1 MKCIRMLTAAMIVAA
16 LTLGMFWAP
25 EISAQ
30 VPKPN
35 VYDGGNRWQITGFLD
50 QTPDHQ
56 EVGTQVICFLPYTV
70 EGTSIQG
77 MWYSLSYPDWNGRY
91 YQEGDEVKMTGDFW
105 KDAGHDHMTL
115 VHTTWNH
122 PQKPRGMAFKDWTE
136 WREDGAFGSIIGW
149 GNALMIREGRCSHP
163 KGEGA
168 ELEKRVLELSLKI
181 PPRLMKDSKEE
192 AQNPGDHGQ
201 ESLETYFKRTG
212 QKYNKQLKQ

>member
-1 MKCIRMLTAAMIVAA
+1 MKCIRILTAAMIVAA

-35 VYDGGNRWQITGFLD
+35 VYDGGNRWLITGFID

-56 EVGTQVICFLPYTV
+56 EVATQVICFGPYV
-70 EGTSIQG
+70 NYGTGITG
-77 MWYSLSYPDWNGRY
+77 VWYSLSFPDWNGIY
-91 YQEGDEVKMTGDFW
+91 YQEGDEVKMTGDYA
-105 KDAGHDHMTL
+105 KDVGHDHMTL
-115 VHTTWNH
+115 FHTTYDH

-136 WREDGAFGSIIGW
+136 WREDGAFGRIIGFA
-149 GNALMIREGRCSHP
+149 NARMTRSGRCPHP
-163 KGEGA
+163 KGVGA
-168 ELEKRVLELSLKI
+168 AMEKRVLELSLKI

-192 AQNPGDHGQ
+192 AKNPGDHGQ

-212 QKYNKQLKQ
+212 QNREK